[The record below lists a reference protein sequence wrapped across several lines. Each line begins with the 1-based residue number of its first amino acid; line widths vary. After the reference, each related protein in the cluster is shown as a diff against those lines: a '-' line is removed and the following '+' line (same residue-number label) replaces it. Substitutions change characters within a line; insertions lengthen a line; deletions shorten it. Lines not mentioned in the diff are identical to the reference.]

1 MVNVGEYTVRRMDR
15 MGIFTNIDLDFTQ
28 IHQNLEFQ
36 PAMVPCLDVPGSWS
50 QWLVNGYNPSI
61 PPSTSR

>member
-1 MVNVGEYTVRRMDR
+1 MDP

-36 PAMVPCLDVPGSWS
+36 PAMVPCLDVPGKLESMVGK
-50 QWLVNGYNPSI
+50 WL
-61 PPSTSR
+61 